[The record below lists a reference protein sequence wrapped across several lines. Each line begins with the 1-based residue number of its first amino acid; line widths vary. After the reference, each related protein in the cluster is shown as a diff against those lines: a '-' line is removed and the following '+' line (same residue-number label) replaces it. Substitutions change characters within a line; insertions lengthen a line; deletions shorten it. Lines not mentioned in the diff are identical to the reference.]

1 MCRQEH
7 PEEKTANQKQKNCQ
21 KNKKTDKKKRNKMK
35 VEMHYVKSTTLEPQL
50 PIVSPPVGSLTRI
63 VTNQYT
69 GDYTAPFEP
78 QLPVVTG
85 PASWLRTNAWT
96 GRHEWTRATP
106 PRLEPVVPD
115 PVPSPSIIGS
125 NEWTEATLP
134 LEPQLPFEGHPSV
147 VPHLP
152 VVPDPSPSSLPFSL
166 WYNGC
171 KYTLSDGPVA
181 NRVSEFGLVNFDSL
195 LFDDDFKGISAELFL
210 LAAAHILLLYG
221 VVVTTWAEKRYPIL
235 LKNISYIASVSLL
248 MTLLLFL
255 TNPIN
260 HGIFLYHTIIL
271 DSLTDLFKIIII
283 VATLFSLLVSVQY
296 LQRQGLNYFEFLLFI
311 ILSASSMLFLL
322 SSQDFISMYLAIELQ
337 SLAFYIMAALK
348 RDSEFSTEA
357 GLKYFI
363 LGAFSSGL
371 LVFGCSLIYGFT
383 GTVEFS
389 ELSKLFSCGWEQ
401 PLISSSSWRGC
412 ELGIIFL
419 LIGFLF
425 KLTAVP
431 FHMWAPDV
439 YEGAPTAVT
448 AFFAITPKAS
458 LLLVFVRLLYQTFFD
473 YMAEWQSLLIFSSL
487 ASMILGSFAG
497 LSQQRIKRLLAYS
510 SIGHVGYLLVAV
522 CCGSIEGLQAVALYL
537 VIYMIMTTTIFAVI
551 LAPLRRSLLDGV
563 ERVKYTTDFG
573 MLGRINPLLAGA
585 LTLSM
590 FSLAGIPPLAGFY
603 GKAFL
608 FWAALSSSQYF
619 LAFVGITTSAISCF
633 YYIRLVKIMYFETPK
648 GWLSFLLFFK
658 EGALILAFTLLII
671 ICLMGY
677 PAPLYVGSHKVALT
691 LSL

>member
-1 MCRQEH
+1 
-7 PEEKTANQKQKNCQ
+7 
-21 KNKKTDKKKRNKMK
+21 MK
-35 VEMHYVKSTTLEPQL
+35 VETQGINFAGLTTKINNEIFITKNNTESLDLSTKVLEIDKDPFQFK
-50 PIVSPPVGSLTRI
+50 PYNSETIWYEGCRYMEFESLRKT
-63 VTNQYT
+63 VN
-69 GDYTAPFEP
+69 
-78 QLPVVTG
+78 
-85 PASWLRTNAWT
+85 
-96 GRHEWTRATP
+96 
-106 PRLEPVVPD
+106 
-115 PVPSPSIIGS
+115 
-125 NEWTEATLP
+125 
-134 LEPQLPFEGHPSV
+134 
-147 VPHLP
+147 
-152 VVPDPSPSSLPFSL
+152 
-166 WYNGC
+166 
-171 KYTLSDGPVA
+171 
-181 NRVSEFGLVNFDSL
+181 EFGLVDFDSL

-401 PLISSSSWRGC
+401 PLISPSSWRGC

-473 YMAEWQSLLIFSSL
+473 YMAEWQSLLVFSSL

-497 LSQQRIKRLLAYS
+497 LSQQRIKRLLALQFHRPCRIS
-510 SIGHVGYLLVAV
+510 FGSCLLW
-522 CCGSIEGLQAVALYL
+522 
-537 VIYMIMTTTIFAVI
+537 
-551 LAPLRRSLLDGV
+551 
-563 ERVKYTTDFG
+563 KY
-573 MLGRINPLLAGA
+573 
-585 LTLSM
+585 
-590 FSLAGIPPLAGFY
+590 
-603 GKAFL
+603 
-608 FWAALSSSQYF
+608 
-619 LAFVGITTSAISCF
+619 
-633 YYIRLVKIMYFETPK
+633 
-648 GWLSFLLFFK
+648 
-658 EGALILAFTLLII
+658 
-671 ICLMGY
+671 
-677 PAPLYVGSHKVALT
+677 
-691 LSL
+691 

>member
-1 MCRQEH
+1 
-7 PEEKTANQKQKNCQ
+7 
-21 KNKKTDKKKRNKMK
+21 MK
-35 VEMHYVKSTTLEPQL
+35 VETQGINFAGLTTKINNEIFITKNNTESLDLSTKVLEIDKDPFQFKSYNSETIWYE
-50 PIVSPPVGSLTRI
+50 GCRYMEFESLRKT
-63 VTNQYT
+63 VN
-69 GDYTAPFEP
+69 
-78 QLPVVTG
+78 
-85 PASWLRTNAWT
+85 
-96 GRHEWTRATP
+96 
-106 PRLEPVVPD
+106 
-115 PVPSPSIIGS
+115 
-125 NEWTEATLP
+125 
-134 LEPQLPFEGHPSV
+134 
-147 VPHLP
+147 
-152 VVPDPSPSSLPFSL
+152 
-166 WYNGC
+166 
-171 KYTLSDGPVA
+171 
-181 NRVSEFGLVNFDSL
+181 EFGLVDFDSL

-401 PLISSSSWRGC
+401 PLISPSSWRGC

-473 YMAEWQSLLIFSSL
+473 YMAEWQSLLVFSSL

-563 ERVKYTTDFG
+563 ERIKYTTDFG
-573 MLGRINPLLAGA
+573 MLGRINPLLASA

-619 LAFVGITTSAISCF
+619 LAFVGIATSAISCF

>member
-1 MCRQEH
+1 
-7 PEEKTANQKQKNCQ
+7 
-21 KNKKTDKKKRNKMK
+21 MK
-35 VEMHYVKSTTLEPQL
+35 VERYNVNSTTQPR
-50 PIVSPPVGSLTRI
+50 IVSPLPVLPVGSPGRI
-63 VTNQYT
+63 MTNRYT
-69 GDYTAPFEP
+69 GKYYIGPVP
-78 QLPVVTG
+78 QP
-85 PASWLRTNAWT
+85 
-96 GRHEWTRATP
+96 
-106 PRLEPVVPD
+106 PVVPQ
-115 PVPSPSIIGS
+115 PPLQP
-125 NEWTEATLP
+125 LP
-134 LEPQLPFEGHPSV
+134 LPLPPVEPLPSHIWM
-147 VPHLP
+147 
-152 VVPDPSPSSLPFSL
+152 D
-166 WYNGC
+166 GC
-171 KYTLSDGPVA
+171 MYTKSDGPVTNVECCFMNGQLYIQSDHVVA
-181 NRVSEFGLVNFDSL
+181 NIDVPTVLERGCIEPNQVLLNILEGGLGSNSENTLGGLHMYMEFLDELRKTAGAFDMVNFDSL

-235 LKNISYIASVSLL
+235 LKNISHIASVGLL
-248 MTLLLFL
+248 LTLLLFL

-401 PLISSSSWRGC
+401 PLISPSSWRGC

-573 MLGRINPLLAGA
+573 MLGRINPLLASA